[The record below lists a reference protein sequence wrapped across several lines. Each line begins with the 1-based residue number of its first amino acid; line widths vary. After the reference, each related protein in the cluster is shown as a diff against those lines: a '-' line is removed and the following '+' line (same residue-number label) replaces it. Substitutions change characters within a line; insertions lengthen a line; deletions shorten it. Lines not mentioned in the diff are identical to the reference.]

1 MPISLQ
7 SLLPFLP
14 PEKPLLIVPSPPQTL
29 SLNRDWSSQPA
40 RPLSIS
46 VDDRDAAM
54 RTCFPALACAN
65 LLHFKS
71 GYYNVEVAV
80 GEDEPEEVLLRRFRR
95 AVMKTGIIREF
106 RRRMFFENA
115 QAKKKRKSREA
126 VLKNRN
132 WYCSLLDRPRC
143 VCYFFEE
150 NLSFFFSYVLL
161 LCFQYELLK
170 INLKMNS
177 LNLEI
182 I

>member
-14 PEKPLLIVPSPPQTL
+14 PEKPFPIVPSPPQTL
-29 SLNRDWSSQPA
+29 SLNRNWTSQPA
-40 RPLSIS
+40 RTLSIS

-132 WYCSLLDRPRC
+132 WSHKPKSPSRRKQKKLLRKASMKKSK
-143 VCYFFEE
+143 EE
-150 NLSFFFSYVLL
+150 DEEDNWELPEGELSY
-161 LCFQYELLK
+161 
-170 INLKMNS
+170 
-177 LNLEI
+177 
-182 I
+182 